1 MYIICEAYVD
11 DVIVSG
17 QEEDDF
23 VSNVEAVFT
32 KFDLH
37 HIKVNPKKMKLGL
50 TQVECVGHVVDKDGV
65 HFSRSKLDS
74 VLNFKRPEYA
84 AQMKSFLGLANY
96 FRDHVRNY
104 SDLSRPLNDM
114 VSMHPYNRRLKL
126 EWTSDTIAAYDALK
140 TAIHCTLW

>member
-1 MYIICEAYVD
+1 VPFGLTNACSYFQHFIAVVVLAELMYIICEAYVD

-84 AQMKSFLGLANY
+84 AQMISRVSQLFPRSCTEL
-96 FRDHVRNY
+96 FRFEP
-104 SDLSRPLNDM
+104 S
-114 VSMHPYNRRLKL
+114 
-126 EWTSDTIAAYDALK
+126 TQ
-140 TAIHCTLW
+140 